1 MNYMTQNIQV
11 HEVSSGYGLNFTGV
25 LCKSIL
31 LRTNIGATSPVKFV
45 IATMVSMEVS
55 NQLVSWL
62 IAYLG
67 DLQPTYIGVIIH
79 LDVSKNMGTP
89 KWMVYL

>member
-11 HEVSSGYGLNFTGV
+11 HEVSSGYGLKFTGV

-31 LRTNIGATSPVKFV
+31 LRTNMGAISPVKFV

-62 IAYLG
+62 ITYLG
-67 DLQPTYIGVIIH
+67 DLQPTSIGV
-79 LDVSKNMGTP
+79 K
-89 KWMVYL
+89 